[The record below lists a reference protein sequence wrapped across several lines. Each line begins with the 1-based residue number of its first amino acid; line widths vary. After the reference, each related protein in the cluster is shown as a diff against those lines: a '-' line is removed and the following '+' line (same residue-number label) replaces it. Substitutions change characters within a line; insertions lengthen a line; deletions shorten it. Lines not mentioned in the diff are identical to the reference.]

1 MRKSYN
7 YTSSKSSN
15 TAVKAATASVIIII
29 LLAAVCVGELI
40 ALAVLN
46 IRLESLKKDPP
57 SDSEVIGALDT
68 DADVSSE
75 VDDQPDVIPASV
87 QLAETADYGMEYI
100 DKIIF
105 VGDSTTNGMKSKAYH
120 VLTGGTETKQ
130 VWTPQSGTLSLDPN
144 IAKTLIYNP
153 YSGTDMTIAEAAGQ
167 VKPEYM
173 VLTVGLNNGVPFL
186 DEGEFKL
193 CYRKLIGAI
202 AAASPNTKIIL
213 QSIYPVAA
221 NNTKESLT
229 NEKIDRANGW
239 IKDLAEEYNLKYLNT
254 NPSLKDADGYLKMSY
269 QNGDGIHLN
278 RSGFEAVLNYIRTHG
293 YPKS

>member
-1 MRKSYN
+1 MRRSYN
-7 YTSSKSSN
+7 YTSSKASN
-15 TAVKAATASVIIII
+15 TAVKAATASVIIIL
-29 LLAAVCVGELI
+29 LLAAICVVELI

-46 IRLESLKKDPP
+46 VRLKALKEDPP
-57 SDSEVIGALDT
+57 SGEISGALDA
-68 DADVSSE
+68 DADGSTVE
-75 VDDQPDVIPASV
+75 DQPNVTPTSA
-87 QLAETADYGMEYI
+87 QLSETADYGMEYI

-120 VLTGGTETKQ
+120 VLTGGTETRQ
-130 VWTPQSGTLSLDPN
+130 VWTPESGTLSLDPN
-144 IAKTLIYNP
+144 IAKALIHNP
-153 YSGTDMTIAEAAGQ
+153 YSGTEMTIAEAAGQ

-193 CYRKLIGAI
+193 CYRKLINSII
-202 AAASPNTKIIL
+202 ASSPDTKIML
-213 QSIYPVAA
+213 QSIYPVAS
-221 NNTKESLT
+221 NNTKESIT

-239 IKDLAEEYNLKYLNT
+239 IKELAEEYNIKYLNT

-278 RSGFEAVLNYIRTHG
+278 RSGFEAVLGYIRTHG

>member
-1 MRKSYN
+1 MRRSYN

-15 TAVKAATASVIIII
+15 TAVKAATASVIIIL
-29 LLAAVCVGELI
+29 LLAAVCVVELI

-46 IRLESLKKDPP
+46 VRLKALKESPP
-57 SDSEVIGALDT
+57 SGEISGALDA
-68 DADVSSE
+68 DADGSTGE
-75 VDDQPDVIPASV
+75 DQPDVTPTSA
-87 QLAETADYGMEYI
+87 QLSETSDYGMEYI

-130 VWTPQSGTLSLDPN
+130 VWTPESGTLSLDPN
-144 IAKTLIYNP
+144 IAKALIHNP

-202 AAASPNTKIIL
+202 MAASPNTKIML
-213 QSIYPVAA
+213 QSIYPVAS
-221 NNTKESLT
+221 NNTKESIT

-239 IKDLAEEYNLKYLNT
+239 IKELAEEYNIKYLNT

>member
-1 MRKSYN
+1 
-7 YTSSKSSN
+7 
-15 TAVKAATASVIIII
+15 
-29 LLAAVCVGELI
+29 
-40 ALAVLN
+40 
-46 IRLESLKKDPP
+46 
-57 SDSEVIGALDT
+57 
-68 DADVSSE
+68 
-75 VDDQPDVIPASV
+75 
-87 QLAETADYGMEYI
+87 
-100 DKIIF
+100 
-105 VGDSTTNGMKSKAYH
+105 MKSKAYH
-120 VLTGGTETKQ
+120 VLTGGTETRQ
-130 VWTPQSGTLSLDPN
+130 VWTPESGTLSLDPN
-144 IAKTLIYNP
+144 IAKALIHNP

-193 CYRKLIGAI
+193 CYRKLINAI
-202 AAASPNTKIIL
+202 VAASPNTKIIL
-213 QSIYPVAA
+213 QSIYPVAS
-221 NNTKESLT
+221 NNTKESIT

-239 IKDLAEEYNLKYLNT
+239 IKELAEEYNIKYLNT

>member
-1 MRKSYN
+1 MRRSYN

-15 TAVKAATASVIIII
+15 TAVKAATASVIIIL
-29 LLAAVCVGELI
+29 LLAVVCVVELI

-46 IRLESLKKDPP
+46 IRLKSLKEVPP
-57 SDSEVIGALDT
+57 SDSEVIGALDA
-68 DADVSSE
+68 DADASSGE
-75 VDDQPDVIPASV
+75 DQPAALPTSA
-87 QLAETADYGMEYI
+87 QLSETADYGMEYI

-120 VLTGGTETKQ
+120 VLTGGTATKQ
-130 VWTPQSGTLSLDPN
+130 VWTPESGTLSLDPN
-144 IAKTLIYNP
+144 IAKALIRNP

-202 AAASPNTKIIL
+202 AAASPDTKIIL
-213 QSIYPVAA
+213 QSIYPVAS
-221 NNTKESLT
+221 NNTKESIT

-239 IKDLAEEYNLKYLNT
+239 IKDLAEEYNIKYLNT